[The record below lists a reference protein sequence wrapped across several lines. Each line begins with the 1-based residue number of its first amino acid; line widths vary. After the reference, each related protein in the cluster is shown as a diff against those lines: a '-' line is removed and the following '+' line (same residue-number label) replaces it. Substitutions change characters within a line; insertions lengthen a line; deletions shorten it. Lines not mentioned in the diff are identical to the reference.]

1 MARPRNGRHGGN
13 MAFTP
18 CLVCRQGGALGG
30 GSAAAALAKQ
40 REEEAEAD
48 QARKR
53 FGNAKSIS
61 SAQFNS
67 NEDSAAVDHEKQ
79 VSTIQFRQHQHSC
92 HKQTSRVSSA
102 LLNAGGQPSCC
113 MT

>member
-1 MARPRNGRHGGN
+1 MMAQGQHHF
-13 MAFTP
+13 MVFTP
-18 CLVCRQGGALGG
+18 CLVRRQGGALGG

-61 SAQFNS
+61 SAQYNS
-67 NEDSAAVDHEKQ
+67 NEDSAAVDYEKQ
-79 VSTIQFRQHQHSC
+79 VSTLQFRRHQHSC
-92 HKQTSRVSSA
+92 HKQTSRGA
-102 LLNAGGQPSCC
+102 PGLLYAGASQAAA
-113 MT
+113 